1 MKPGLYSS
9 NFTLQK
15 TKPQSSSFPFVIQK
29 KDSRLQI
36 LPMEHIL
43 KVVIQFLDGE
53 KLNHQKTNLPEDWD
67 KWAFL
72 ERNLQISNLK
82 HCNVEQ
88 SLMPII

>member
-36 LPMEHIL
+36 LPMEHIF